1 MKILGPYL
9 SDIAGIY
16 LVGSYARNEETKNSD
31 IDILVITN
39 KTNKRIKQEKYEL
52 ILISKD
58 KVEIILK
65 KSALPLL
72 PMLKEAKSILNERLI
87 KSYKNAHLTKLN
99 LEMSLNMIKSALNVN
114 RSFIDLSKE
123 DKSNC
128 SNAVA
133 YSLILNLRSVYI
145 IECLI
150 KNTKW
155 TNKELQK
162 TIKKIT
168 GSLEAYNG
176 YLRIKNDENSENK
189 LDIEEAEKLYAYIL
203 NKLKKE
209 ERWLTKKR

>member
-1 MKILGPYL
+1 MDCAKI
-9 SDIAGIY
+9 
-16 LVGSYARNEETKNSD
+16 KNL
-31 IDILVITN
+31 IPIT
-39 KTNKRIKQEKYEL
+39 
-52 ILISKD
+52 
-58 KVEIILK
+58 
-65 KSALPLL
+65 
-72 PMLKEAKSILNERLI
+72 
-87 KSYKNAHLTKLN
+87 
-99 LEMSLNMIKSALNVN
+99 
-114 RSFIDLSKE
+114 
-123 DKSNC
+123 
-128 SNAVA
+128 
-133 YSLILNLRSVYI
+133 LILNLRSVYI